1 MRRFA
6 ILITALA
13 VAMSALVVSQA
24 HAAVLSNGT
33 YQCTTGSASSS
44 TPNFTITGGVV
55 TAGSS
60 CVGAVI
66 IPEGVTSIG
75 VSAFEGATLLSSITI
90 PSSVTS
96 IEDYAFVRATALT
109 SVTIP
114 AGVTSIGESA
124 FEGASLLTSV
134 YFLGNAPTLS
144 GTYVFSS
151 VAAAAKAYVKSS
163 ATGFDTTGSPA
174 LWKGLVVEAYSPN
187 GTYLCTTGLPSS
199 SGPSFT
205 ITDGVVSLGNS
216 CNGIVVIPAGVTSI
230 GDDAFSSSGITSITI
245 PSTATSI
252 RENAFKWAFSLTSI
266 TIPSSVTSIGLSA
279 FASATSLT
287 NITIPSSVTSIGAG
301 AFYGASSLASVY
313 FLGNAP
319 PTVGFGPFLDIA
331 AGAKAYITSTATGF
345 ASVGQSWNGLTV
357 EIYASD
363 GTYLCTT
370 GLASSSTPNFTI
382 TNRVVSE
389 GSSCT
394 GAVVIPSSVT
404 GIGDNAFSGSGITS
418 ITIPAGVTSIG
429 DSAFEGAN
437 SLSSI
442 TIPAGVTSIGTN
454 AFARAAAISSITVES
469 GNTNYSS
476 TGGVLFNKL
485 STSLISYPAGKSG
498 ASYSIPSSVTSI
510 NGWAFSF
517 ASSLTSITIPSSVT
531 SIGVY
536 AFYSASSLTSISIP
550 AGVTSIGNFAFA
562 NATALGSI
570 HFLGNAPATI
580 GTDAFSYVA
589 TGAKAHITS
598 SAIGFDTTGTP
609 PLWNGLTVE
618 REVELDTSNGTYL
631 CTTGLRS
638 SSTPNFTITN
648 GVVTDGSSCT
658 GAVVIPAWVTSIGD
672 RAFDVSTSISSPTT
686 VTFGSGSMLTS
697 IGDYAFNGAA
707 SLTSI
712 IIPAGVTSI
721 GDYAFKGAESLTSI
735 TIPTAVT
742 NIGNGALVWTS
753 ALTSIM
759 VESGNT
765 NYSSIDG
772 VLFNKSSTTLIRY
785 PAKKT
790 GATYSIPAGVT
801 RIGDYGFSGATSLSS
816 IIIPAG
822 VTSIGF
828 GAFESVISLTSITI
842 PASVKSISGY
852 AFYLSRSL
860 SSVYFLGNGPTIGTN
875 AFLFVSSGAKAYVI
889 STATGFAK
897 AGTTWNGL
905 TIATHAPNGKYLCT
919 TGMPSSSTPSFTVS
933 DGVVSDGSSC
943 AGTIVIPDGV
953 TSIGN
958 NAFEN
963 ATALTTVTFGS
974 GSVLVSIGNQAF
986 KGTTSLTNI
995 TVDVGTEFI
1004 VSPKSVPSN
1013 KVSTTSVRATA
1024 LTSGINFPASLT
1036 SIGGYAFSGATSI
1049 TSITIP
1055 AGVTS
1060 IGEYAFSGATALG
1073 SVYFLGNKPTIGTNA
1088 FSNVALGAKAL
1099 ITPEAT
1105 GFGTPGTSAALNGL
1119 IVEVVGATPAVVT
1132 DTTIVSN
1139 PTTVVD
1145 NSAARAAAAE
1155 LASRT
1160 ISKKKSYVVKTLAK
1174 RVGIKIVSLK
1184 ATVSLSVSKTSKKTC
1199 LVSKSKLSTLKAG
1212 KCTVTFT
1219 VQEPTPKKGKKP
1231 IAKKTV
1237 KTLVVQ

>member
-1 MRRFA
+1 MNTPNFRGRLKVA
-6 ILITALA
+6 ILGTALA
-13 VAMSALVVSQA
+13 VAASIIVVSPVL
-24 HAAVLSNGT
+24 AAAPNNGT
-33 YQCTTGSASSS
+33 YQCTSGTESSS

-55 TAGSS
+55 TNGSS
-60 CVGAVI
+60 CIGAVV
-66 IPEGVTSIG
+66 IPE
-75 VSAFEGATLLSSITI
+75 
-90 PSSVTS
+90 
-96 IEDYAFVRATALT
+96 
-109 SVTIP
+109 
-114 AGVTSIGESA
+114 GVTSIGESA
-124 FEGASLLTSV
+124 FALAYSLTSVTIPSSVTSIGAAAFTLATSLTSITIPSSVASIGESAFEGATLLTSV
-134 YFLGNAPTLS
+134 YFLGNAPTISS
-144 GTYVFSS
+144 GYTFFDI
-151 VAAAAKAYVKSS
+151 AAGAKAYVKSS

-205 ITDGVVSLGNS
+205 VTDGVVSLGNS

-429 DSAFEGAN
+429 ESAFEGAN
-437 SLSSI
+437 SLTSI

-454 AFARAAAISSITVES
+454 AFARAAAISSITVEG
-469 GNTNYSS
+469 GNTNFSS

-485 STSLISYPAGKSG
+485 STSLISYPAGKSA
-498 ASYSIPSSVTSI
+498 ASYSIPSSVTNI

-562 NATALGSI
+562 NATALANI
-570 HFLGNAPATI
+570 YFLGNAPATI
-580 GTDAFSYVA
+580 GIDSFLYVA
-589 TGAKAHITS
+589 TGAKAYITS
-598 SAIGFDTTGTP
+598 SATGFDTTGSP

-618 REVELDTSNGTYL
+618 RDVELDTSNGTYL
-631 CTTGLRS
+631 CTTGIRS
-638 SSTPNFTITN
+638 SSTPNYTITN
-648 GVVTDGSSCT
+648 GVVTNGSSCS

-672 RAFDVSTSISSPTT
+672 SAFGGSGTISSLTT
-686 VTFGSGSMLTS
+686 ITFGFGSMLTS
-697 IGDYAFNGAA
+697 IGDSAFSGAT

-712 IIPAGVTSI
+712 TIPAGVTSI
-721 GDYAFKGAESLTSI
+721 GDSAFKGAAALTSI
-735 TIPTAVT
+735 TIPASVT
-742 NIGNGALVWTS
+742 TIGNAALTWTS
-753 ALTSIM
+753 ALTRIM

-765 NYSSIDG
+765 NYSSTDG
-772 VLFNKSSTTLIRY
+772 VLFNKSFTTLIKY
-785 PAKKT
+785 PEKKAGT
-790 GATYSIPAGVT
+790 TYSIPV
-801 RIGDYGFSGATSLSS
+801 S
-816 IIIPAG
+816 
-822 VTSIGF
+822 VTSIGDS
-828 GAFESVISLTSITI
+828 AFSSATSLTSITI
-842 PASVKSISGY
+842 PAGVKSIGVAAFEAVISLASITIPVSVTSISGY
-852 AFYLSRSL
+852 AFYAASSL
-860 SSVYFLGNGPTIGTN
+860 SNVYFIGNGPTIGSS
-875 AFLFVSSGAKAYVI
+875 AFLRVASKAKAYVV
-889 STATGFAK
+889 STATGFTK

-919 TGMPSSSTPSFTVS
+919 TGMPSSSTPSFTVT

-943 AGTIVIPDGV
+943 AGTIKIPDGV
-953 TSIGN
+953 ISIGN

-963 ATALTTVTFGS
+963 ATALTAVTFGP

-995 TVDVGTEFI
+995 TVDVGTELI
-1004 VSPKSVPSN
+1004 ASPTSVRSN
-1013 KVSTTSVRATA
+1013 KVSTTSVRATSI
-1024 LTSGINFPASLT
+1024 TSSINFPASLT
-1036 SIGGYAFSGATSI
+1036 SIGDYAFSGATSI

-1055 AGVTS
+1055 ASVTS
-1060 IGEYAFSGATALG
+1060 IGEYAFSGATALANF
-1073 SVYFLGNKPTIGTNA
+1073 YFLGNKPTIGTNA
-1088 FSNVALGAKAL
+1088 FSNVALGGKAL
-1099 ITPEAT
+1099 ITPAAT
-1105 GFGTPGTSAALNGL
+1105 GFGPPGTSAALNGL
-1119 IVEVVGATPAVVT
+1119 VVEVVGATPAVV
-1132 DTTIVSN
+1132 
-1139 PTTVVD
+1139 VD
-1145 NSAARAAAAE
+1145 NSAALAAAAE

-1160 ISKKKSYVVKTLAK
+1160 ISKKKLYVVKTLAK
-1174 RVGIKIVSLK
+1174 RVGIKIVSSK
-1184 ATVSLSVSKTSKKTC
+1184 ATVSLSVSKTSKQIC
-1199 LVSKSKLSTLKAG
+1199 VFAKSKLSTLKAG
-1212 KCTVTFT
+1212 NCIVTFT

-1231 IAKKTV
+1231 TAKKTV
-1237 KTLVVQ
+1237 KTLVVK